1 MICNANEED
10 DDGVV
15 DDDDDDDDN
24 DDDERTEATCFILIK
39 SPTKASVIH
48 PTTSLS

>member
-15 DDDDDDDDN
+15 DDDDN
-24 DDDERTEATCFILIK
+24 DDEERTEATCFILIK